1 VGSHTGLGL
10 PACLALDANGDIY
23 AANTNSITVYTPAA
37 AGDATPIATIVGANT
52 DLTAPACVAVGPIAG
67 VFAYR

>member
-1 VGSHTGLGL
+1 
-10 PACLALDANGDIY
+10 
-23 AANTNSITVYTPAA
+23 VYTPAA
-37 AGDATPIATIVGANT
+37 AGDATPIATIAGANT